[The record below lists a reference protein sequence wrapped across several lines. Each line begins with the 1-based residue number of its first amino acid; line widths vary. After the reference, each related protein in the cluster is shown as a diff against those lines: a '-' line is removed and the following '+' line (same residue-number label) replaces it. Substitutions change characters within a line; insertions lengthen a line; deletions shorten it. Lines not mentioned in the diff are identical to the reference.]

1 METLRV
7 TSDKYGR
14 QLSTIYIDSDT
25 PVDIDNYRGY
35 MAVLMVS
42 VNENGAMKSLR
53 DIARRLSEKKVF
65 TIAIFIT
72 NQYDWTFCKS
82 LDFGIK
88 TWLTATSTEEAESIA
103 SDFIEVIT
111 SNAPIAL
118 DLADVK
124 TILYNSEGRR
134 FYYGTGS
141 SNDNNLKIAIEKA
154 VEKAKE
160 TGMDVNECSKYLFA
174 FNSNPNMT
182 MAKLNDVD
190 NLINELSDKHN
201 SNFEFKWG
209 LLSSVDKNESNYLK
223 FAFIAAH

>member
-14 QLSTIYIDSDT
+14 QLSTIYIGSDT

-72 NQYDWTFCKS
+72 DQYDWTFRKS

-88 TWLTATSTEEAESIA
+88 TWLTATSTEEAKSIA
-103 SDFIEVIT
+103 S
-111 SNAPIAL
+111 
-118 DLADVK
+118 
-124 TILYNSEGRR
+124 ILQ
-134 FYYGTGS
+134 
-141 SNDNNLKIAIEKA
+141 
-154 VEKAKE
+154 
-160 TGMDVNECSKYLFA
+160 
-174 FNSNPNMT
+174 
-182 MAKLNDVD
+182 KL
-190 NLINELSDKHN
+190 LQAMPP
-201 SNFEFKWG
+201 
-209 LLSSVDKNESNYLK
+209 LL
-223 FAFIAAH
+223 

>member
-1 METLRV
+1 METFRITHDRYDRKLA
-7 TSDKYGR
+7 
-14 QLSTIYIDSDT
+14 TIYIGSES
-25 PVDIDNYRGY
+25 PVEIDNSDYY
-35 MAVLMVS
+35 MAILVVYTKAES
-42 VNENGAMKSLR
+42 AMDCLKK
-53 DIARRLSEKKVF
+53 IARSLSDKKVF

-72 NQYDWTFCKS
+72 DQYDWTFRKS

-88 TWLTATSTEEAESIA
+88 TWLTATSTEVAESIA

-141 SNDNNLKIAIEKA
+141 SNDNNLKIAIERA

-160 TGMDVNECSKYLFA
+160 SGMNVYECSKYLIA
-174 FNSNPNMT
+174 FSYNKALLQGKMTDLNNFIDDLSN
-182 MAKLNDVD
+182 
-190 NLINELSDKHN
+190 KHEG
-201 SNFEFKWG
+201 NFEFKWG
-209 LLSSVDKNESNYLK
+209 VLQPEDKDTNDLK
-223 FAFIAAH
+223 FILLAAH